1 MRPSPTPQVA
11 LGRAIALRRSET
23 GLTQEALADAED
35 MAVRTLRSIEAG
47 RGNPRADVLDR
58 IARGLGW
65 PMWELAKLAD
75 ELETEDRRPT
85 DRPLAALQAAGERGG
100 IVPLVIPSEAVSDR
114 TLPAGRRRVAH

>member
-11 LGRAIALRRSET
+11 LGRAIALRRSQT
-23 GLTQEALADAED
+23 GLTQEALADAAD

-65 PMWELAKLAD
+65 SMWELAKLAD

-85 DRPLAALQAAGERGG
+85 DRPLAATRAARERGG

-114 TLPAGRRRVAH
+114 TLPAGRRRLAR